1 MVRMKKPTLVLCSLC
16 LMLTLLT
23 VGCTNGK
30 QYFEKGTEVK
40 IQDFSGDHT
49 IVFEFDENS
58 LGEKYAKKYKNF
70 CKDSSE
76 YPQNAV
82 LKDEIMNN
90 LSLYRT
96 FNTIISSLSISSHTL
111 KSVAE
116 VPSSTQVVY
125 FNGRK
130 RLGKGEILVHKWTY
144 YTLLAKAYGFFIN
157 DDLAKKILDSDDV
170 LPKHIALLECSV
182 VVADLGI
189 SVDYYGYSS
198 VLDEKIGK
206 KEMPIMLYETEKSSS
221 ADITYKEYVVAGYY
235 IDKADYDYL
244 NITYGKEQ
252 FSTVLELSGGGIGET
267 ETEIAIRK
275 KLDEI
280 RNAFYVR

>member
-1 MVRMKKPTLVLCSLC
+1 MTIAM
-16 LMLTLLT
+16 LT

-30 QYFEKGTEVK
+30 QYFEKGTEVN

-49 IVFEFDENS
+49 IVFEFNENS
-58 LGEKYAKKYKNF
+58 LGEEYAEKYKNF
-70 CKDSSE
+70 CKEDSGIASKE
-76 YPQNAV
+76 ECFGEELYKFFNMLIAPQA
-82 LKDEIMNN
+82 
-90 LSLYRT
+90 
-96 FNTIISSLSISSHTL
+96 SSHTL

-144 YTLLAKAYGFFIN
+144 YTLLAKTFGFYIN

-170 LPKHIALLECSV
+170 LPKYIALLECNLLITE
-182 VVADLGI
+182 LGLPI
-189 SVDYYGYSS
+189 DYYGYSS

-206 KEMPIMLYETEKSSS
+206 KEMPIMLYETEKSNS

-244 NITYGKEQ
+244 NITYDKEQ
-252 FSTVLELSGGGIGET
+252 FSSLMSIMGEFT
-267 ETEIAIRK
+267 ETEEEKTIRQ
-275 KLDEI
+275 KLNEI
-280 RNAFYVR
+280 ENAFYVR